1 MGPATLSIE
10 CVAPPF
16 KKRMAP
22 EKLDRA
28 ALEEKTI
35 PMTAATPHAT
45 PNICRRLRLRR
56 LTRYLRNAFVTI
68 FIG

>member
-1 MGPATLSIE
+1 
-10 CVAPPF
+10 
-16 KKRMAP
+16 MAP

-28 ALEEKTI
+28 ALEEKTM